1 MARPFHNVDNATLGI
16 RTISPVPPAQ
26 DERNLDV
33 NGGGHEGE
41 EEEFSSRLTCLIN
54 YEPPAVAVSFDIP
67 DTNGQISG
75 QVFEESVCGIREC

>member
-1 MARPFHNVDNATLGI
+1 MALPVNNIDNAALGI
-16 RTISPVPPAQ
+16 MMISPVPPSQ
-26 DERNLDV
+26 DELNSDV

-54 YEPPAVAVSFDIP
+54 YEPPAVAVFFDIP